1 MPGMASIDPKA
12 AFLHVID
19 DHRWLAAS
27 GCAWNLIGANAANE
41 TKEEAYR
48 LLPNI
53 DVAILDSLL
62 AHARSLIDFYT
73 KSPPRRDDITLGDF
87 NLSLDQ
93 LLSADLAKYKKPI
106 EVHLL
111 HLTNWRDLDF
121 RTIHST
127 GSAATTDR
135 PNWNSEASKI
145 AELIIEK
152 VLRKVSERGTAGWPL
167 AFKALFG
174 ASSERYRNKL
184 FAWPTDL
191 AEKSDVEQLLT
202 RLGL

>member
-1 MPGMASIDPKA
+1 MLDMASLDPKA
-12 AFLHVID
+12 AFLHVVD
-19 DHRWLAAS
+19 DHRWLAVS
-27 GCAWNLIGANAANE
+27 GCSWNLVGGNAANE
-41 TKEEAYR
+41 TKEEAHR

-62 AHARSLIDFYT
+62 SHARSLIDFYT
-73 KSPPRRDDITLGDF
+73 KDPPRRDDITLGDF

-93 LLSADLAKYKKPI
+93 PLSADLAKYKKPI

-111 HLTNWRDLDF
+111 HLTNWRDLAF
-121 RTIHST
+121 RTNPS
-127 GSAATTDR
+127 GSVATTDR
-135 PNWNSEASKI
+135 PNWNGEASKI

-152 VLRKVSERGTAGWPL
+152 ALREVSERRTTGWPL
-167 AFKALFG
+167 AFKALFE

-184 FAWPTDL
+184 FVWPTDL
-191 AEKSDVEQLLT
+191 AEKSDVEQFLT

>member
-1 MPGMASIDPKA
+1 MPGMVQLDPKA
-12 AFLHVID
+12 AFLHVIE
-19 DHRWLAAS
+19 DHRWLAVS
-27 GCAWNLIGANAANE
+27 GCSWNLVGANAANE
-41 TKEEAYR
+41 TKEEAHR

-62 AHARSLIDFYT
+62 SHARSLIDFYT
-73 KSPPRRDDITLGDF
+73 KDSARRDDIRLGDF

-93 LLSADLAKYKKPI
+93 PLSADLAKYKKPI

-111 HLTNWRDLDF
+111 HLTNWRDLAF
-121 RTIHST
+121 RTQNPC

-135 PNWNSEASKI
+135 PNWNGEASKI
-145 AELIIEK
+145 VELIIEK
-152 VLRKVSERGTAGWPL
+152 ALRKVSEQGTTGWPL
-167 AFKALFG
+167 AFKALFE
-174 ASSERYRNKL
+174 ASRERYRNKS

-191 AEKSDVEQLLT
+191 AEKSDVERLLT

>member
-1 MPGMASIDPKA
+1 MPGMVLLDPKA

-19 DHRWLAAS
+19 AHRWLAAS
-27 GCAWNLIGANAANE
+27 GCAWNLVGANAVNE
-41 TKEEAYR
+41 MKDEAHR

-53 DVAILDSLL
+53 DVAVLDSLL
-62 AHARSLIDFYT
+62 THARSLIDFYT

-93 LLSADLAKYKKPI
+93 SLSADLEKYKKPI

-121 RTIHST
+121 RTLHPT
-127 GSAATTDR
+127 GSAATTAR

-145 AELIIEK
+145 AELTIEK
-152 VLRKVSERGTAGWPL
+152 ALRKVSEQGTTGWPL
-167 AFKALFG
+167 AFKALFD

-184 FAWPTDL
+184 FAWPIELT
-191 AEKSDVEQLLT
+191 EKSDVEQFLT
-202 RLGL
+202 KLGL

>member
-1 MPGMASIDPKA
+1 MAAIDPKA

-27 GCAWNLIGANAANE
+27 GCAWNLVGAPAANE
-41 TKEEAYR
+41 TKEEAHR

-73 KSPPRRDDITLGDF
+73 KDSPRRDDITLGDF

-93 LLSADLAKYKKPI
+93 SLSADLAKYKKPI

-111 HLTNWRDLDF
+111 HLTNWRDLAF
-121 RTIHST
+121 RTQNSS

-135 PNWNSEASKI
+135 PNWNSEATKI

-152 VLRKVSERGTAGWPL
+152 ALSKVSEQGTTGWPL
-167 AFKALFG
+167 AFKALFE

-191 AEKSDVEQLLT
+191 AEKSDVEQFLT
-202 RLGL
+202 KLGL

>member
-1 MPGMASIDPKA
+1 MPGMTPLDARA
-12 AFLHVID
+12 AFLHVVD
-19 DHRWLAAS
+19 DHRWLAVS
-27 GCAWNLIGANAANE
+27 GCSWNLVGANAANE
-41 TKEEAYR
+41 TKDAAHR

-53 DVAILDSLL
+53 DVAVLDSLL
-62 AHARSLIDFYT
+62 THARSLIDFYT
-73 KSPPRRDDITLGDF
+73 KAQGGTDITLGNF

-93 LLSADLAKYKKPI
+93 PLSADLAKYKKPI

-121 RTIHST
+121 RTLHST
-127 GSAATTDR
+127 DSAATTAR

-152 VLRKVSERGTAGWPL
+152 ALRKVSEQGTTGWPL
-167 AFKALFG
+167 AFKALFE
-174 ASSERYRNKL
+174 ASSERYRNTL

>member
-1 MPGMASIDPKA
+1 MLDMASLDPKE
-12 AFLHVID
+12 AFLHVVD
-19 DHRWLAAS
+19 DHRWLAVS
-27 GCAWNLIGANAANE
+27 GCSWNLVGTNASNE
-41 TKEEAYR
+41 TKEEAHR

-53 DVAILDSLL
+53 DVALLDSLL
-62 AHARSLIDFYT
+62 THARSLIDFYT
-73 KSPPRRDDITLGDF
+73 KAQGGTDITLGNF

-93 LLSADLAKYKKPI
+93 PLSADLAKYKKPI

-121 RTIHST
+121 RTLHST

-135 PNWNSEASKI
+135 PNWNGEASKI

-152 VLRKVSERGTAGWPL
+152 ALRNVSERGTTGWPL
-167 AFKALFG
+167 AFKTLFE

-191 AEKSDVEQLLT
+191 AEKSDVEQFLT